1 MITVKPIFRMFD
13 YAKAIEFYVDWLG
26 FKIDWE
32 NNLEGVPVYM
42 QLSLGDVQFHLSE
55 HHGDASPGSQFRV
68 EDFAGLKEYH
78 QLLIGKQYKYNYPGL
93 EVPEWNTDSIEM
105 TVNDPFLNR
114 ITFVEV
120 LKP

>member
-1 MITVKPIFRMFD
+1 MFD

-32 NNLEGVPVYM
+32 NNVDGVPVYM
-42 QLSLGDVQFHLSE
+42 QLSLGDFQFHLSE

-68 EDFAGLKEYH
+68 EDFAGLKKYH
-78 QLLIGKQYKYNYPGL
+78 KLLIAKQYKYNRPGL

-114 ITFVEV
+114 ITFVEII
-120 LKP
+120 KQ

>member
-1 MITVKPIFRMFD
+1 MITIKPIFRMFD

-32 NNLEGVPVYM
+32 NKVEGIPVYM
-42 QLSLGDVQFHLSE
+42 QLSLNDIQFHLSE

-68 EDFAGLKEYH
+68 ENFIGLKEYH
-78 QLLIGKQYKYNYPGL
+78 RLLINKQYKYNRPGL
-93 EVPEWNTDSIEM
+93 QVPEWNINSIEM

-114 ITFVEV
+114 ITFVEI
-120 LKP
+120 LQ

>member
-1 MITVKPIFRMFD
+1 MTLVKPMFRMFD

-26 FKIDWE
+26 FKTDWE
-32 NNLEGVPVYM
+32 NKINGIPIYM

-55 HHGDASPGSQFRV
+55 HHGDASPGGQFRI
-68 EDFAGLKEYH
+68 ENFTGLKEYH
-78 QLLIGKQYKYNYPGL
+78 QSLINKKYKYNRPGL
-93 EVPEWNTDSIEM
+93 QVPEWNTNSIEM

-120 LKP
+120 IK